1 MSTIHAAAS
10 QSSQGELIA
19 QLAALRAENEAL
31 KAAGNG
37 KLTIKTNGKT
47 VSVYGLGR
55 FPVSLYAQG
64 WERLLSVAPQI
75 VACIK
80 ANPDLPR
87 K

>member
-1 MSTIHAAAS
+1 MSQVHAVS
-10 QSSQGELIA
+10 QSSSQGDLIA

-37 KLTIKTNGKT
+37 KLTVKSNGKT

-64 WERLLSVAPQI
+64 WERLLAAAPQI
-75 VACIK
+75 TACIK